1 MRTQLKRQDAV
12 SLSARL
18 AMQFPGD
25 EQVIESLSLAA
36 FAHDGA
42 FRKETRNGAEYMDPY
57 IIHPLRN
64 ALRVQRWY
72 AGWHYPHVPAMVCA
86 ALLHDTVEDA
96 AERILDFYGDTF
108 LLYGNT
114 PRETALNALAR
125 RFGEEIAGTV
135 MRLTN
140 PESDTG
146 TSYTEHIAAWVVSDE
161 MAFVA
166 KASDLVDN
174 AGSLKHMDASPRRDK
189 LVRKYMDPV
198 QFMVT
203 HANVVKVPHVRKRV
217 IDRLNGVAV
226 SLRAITE
233 SDGSVSLGG

>member
-72 AGWHYPHVPAMVCA
+72 AGWHNESLSDMVCA
-86 ALLHDTVEDA
+86 TLLHDTVEDA
-96 AERILDFYGDTF
+96 ADRILDFYGDTF
-108 LLYGNT
+108 LLHGNT
-114 PRETALNALAR
+114 PRETAFNALAR
-125 RFGEEIAGTV
+125 RFGDSVSGTV
-135 MRLTN
+135 LRLTN
-140 PESDTG
+140 PEGDVSP
-146 TSYTEHIAAWVVSDE
+146 SEYTEHIRVWVVTDE
-161 MAFVA
+161 CAYIG

-174 AGSLKHMDASPRRDK
+174 AGSLKHMDPSPRRDR
-189 LVRKYMDPV
+189 LARKYTDPV
-198 QFMVT
+198 QLLIAHGNT
-203 HANVVKVPHVRKRV
+203 VPQMGVRKRV
-217 IDRLNGVAV
+217 VSRLNGVAAD
-226 SLRAITE
+226 LRAI
-233 SDGSVSLGG
+233 LG